1 MLMPMPCQAVLFDL
15 DGTLLDTL
23 EDLADATNAALAEL
37 GLPGHP
43 LEAYKQFVG
52 DGLENLVRRAMR
64 QRALDEALLA
74 RGIELDAARI
84 CRPLGG
90 KDPALPGHPGPVGW
104 AQPPRRFPWP
114 CSRTSR
120 TSSRGCA

>member
-1 MLMPMPCQAVLFDL
+1 MMKMLYKAVLFDL

-52 DGLENLVRRAMR
+52 DGLETLVRRAMGAE
-64 QRALDEALLA
+64 ALDEVRLA
-74 RGIELDAARI
+74 RGIELTRREYSRRWSEKS
-84 CRPLGG
+84 RPY
-90 KDPALPGHPGPVGW
+90 PGI
-104 AQPPRRFPWP
+104 ADLL
-114 CSRTSR
+114 
-120 TSSRGCA
+120 

>member
-1 MLMPMPCQAVLFDL
+1 MPYKAVLFDL

-23 EDLADATNAALAEL
+23 EDLADSTNAALAEL

-64 QRALDEALLA
+64 QEPA
-74 RGIELDAARI
+74 R
-84 CRPLGG
+84 
-90 KDPALPGHPGPVGW
+90 
-104 AQPPRRFPWP
+104 
-114 CSRTSR
+114 
-120 TSSRGCA
+120 